1 MWLFGPDA
9 IFAAVVL
16 RTAELSSLRG
26 VFSSAAPAGL
36 LAAAI
41 LAAAFTVNQGA
52 LYRGV
57 FRVFGTEMAL
67 GDAVV
72 LSLV

>member
-1 MWLFGPDA
+1 LWLFGPTA

-36 LAAAI
+36 LAAA
-41 LAAAFTVNQGA
+41 FTVNQSA